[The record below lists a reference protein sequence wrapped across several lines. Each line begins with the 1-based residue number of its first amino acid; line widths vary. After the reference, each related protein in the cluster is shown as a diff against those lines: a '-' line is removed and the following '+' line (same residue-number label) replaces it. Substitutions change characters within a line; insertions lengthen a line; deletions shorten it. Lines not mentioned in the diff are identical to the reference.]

1 MKNTQF
7 LRSANHLTIPFPAL
21 NLIQIMEFDMMLPAE
36 SVSTVC
42 DEGRREEEAAAAR
55 LKMRRRTRPWRS
67 TFAFQTL
74 QSSGLGKCRSG
85 RAGAQI

>member
-1 MKNTQF
+1 
-7 LRSANHLTIPFPAL
+7 
-21 NLIQIMEFDMMLPAE
+21 MLPAE

-42 DEGRREEEAAAAR
+42 DEGLEPEGRGEEEAAAAR

-67 TFAFQTL
+67 RFAFQTL
-74 QSSGLGKCRSG
+74 QSSGLGKCASG